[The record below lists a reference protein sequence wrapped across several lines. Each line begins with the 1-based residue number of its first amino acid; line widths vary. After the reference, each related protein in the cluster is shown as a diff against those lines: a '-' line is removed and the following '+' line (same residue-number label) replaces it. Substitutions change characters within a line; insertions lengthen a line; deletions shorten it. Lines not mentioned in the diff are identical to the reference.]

1 MDLAPL
7 GVCFIRKGVIKNAKK
22 VDIDEI
28 IFNLK
33 FRYST
38 DIRDQ
43 ITFIQ
48 GIPRDVLS
56 FEEVSGKPE
65 NFFKINARRQKY
77 ELEKYVFIWWMDINC
92 IKSIQTRL
100 NYKKEEF
107 ASSICRLNI

>member
-7 GVCFIRKGVIKNAKK
+7 GVCFIRKGGIKNAKK
-22 VDIDEI
+22 VNIDEI

-48 GIPRDVLS
+48 GIPRDALS
-56 FEEVSGKPE
+56 FEAVSGNLKT
-65 NFFKINARRQKY
+65 FS
-77 ELEKYVFIWWMDINC
+77 
-92 IKSIQTRL
+92 KSM
-100 NYKKEEF
+100 KEDKNTSLKNTF
-107 ASSICRLNI
+107 LFGGWISIASKAHRHV